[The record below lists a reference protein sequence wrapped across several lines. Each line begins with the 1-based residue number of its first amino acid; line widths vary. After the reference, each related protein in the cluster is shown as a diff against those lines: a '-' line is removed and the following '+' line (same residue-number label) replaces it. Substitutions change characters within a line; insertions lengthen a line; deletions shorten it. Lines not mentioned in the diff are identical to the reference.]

1 MILKNSNKCFG
12 YIIFNVKHI
21 FWIIFVFRFNV
32 KNAYIN
38 QVEPDNMVLLHE
50 AFSLLAYSDP
60 WDSPVSAQLSVSGR
74 EPVCHALNSAILG

>member
-1 MILKNSNKCFG
+1 
-12 YIIFNVKHI
+12 
-21 FWIIFVFRFNV
+21 
-32 KNAYIN
+32 
-38 QVEPDNMVLLHE
+38 MVLLHE